1 MEILQDCT
9 FLKIGLTIGMSNILV
24 PVLFLNEVFYGKF
37 NYFLKTWFFLSNL
50 VCLLNQLN
58 KVCTFLHNQT
68 FKYIVE
74 TIVNMKRLVP
84 LLLKM
89 MISKNISFFHRK
101 HYLKKNNISLINQ
114 INKVHTLSNIKFQ
127 YIITSQLPLI
137 FKNNYFE
144 KHYLSL

>member
-1 MEILQDCT
+1 MI
-9 FLKIGLTIGMSNILV
+9 
-24 PVLFLNEVFYGKF
+24 
-37 NYFLKTWFFLSNL
+37 FFLSNL

-89 MISKNISFFHRK
+89 MISKNITFFHRK
-101 HYLKKNNISLINQ
+101 HYFKKNNISLINQ
-114 INKVHTLSNIKFQ
+114 INKVHTF
-127 YIITSQLPLI
+127 
-137 FKNNYFE
+137 
-144 KHYLSL
+144 